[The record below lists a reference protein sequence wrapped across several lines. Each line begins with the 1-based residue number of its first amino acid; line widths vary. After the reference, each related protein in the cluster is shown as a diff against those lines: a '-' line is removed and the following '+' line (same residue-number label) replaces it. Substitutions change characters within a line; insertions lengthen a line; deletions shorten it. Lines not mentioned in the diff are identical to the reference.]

1 MTNRRDVDEHLI
13 PWSVYRERILR
24 QNADDKN
31 NEPMINPALKDC
43 LERIAMIAEAILQE
57 ANRSIKSGDVDEWAM
72 DTFKQAR
79 AIKEYR
85 KWIKGILSANTQYK
99 AMDNN
104 QQEEVQ

>member
-1 MTNRRDVDEHLI
+1 MTDRHDVDEHLI

-24 QNADDKN
+24 QNADNENDK
-31 NEPMINPALKDC
+31 PMIDPALKDC

-57 ANRSIKSGDVDEWAM
+57 TNRSIKSGDVDEWAM

-85 KWIKGILSANTQYK
+85 KWIKGILSVEAQYK

-104 QQEEVQ
+104 KQEEVQ

>member
-1 MTNRRDVDEHLI
+1 MTDRHDVDEHLI

-24 QNADDKN
+24 QNADNKN

-85 KWIKGILSANTQYK
+85 KWIKGILSVDAQYK
-99 AMDNN
+99 TMDNN

>member
-1 MTNRRDVDEHLI
+1 
-13 PWSVYRERILR
+13 
-24 QNADDKN
+24 
-31 NEPMINPALKDC
+31 MINPALKDC

-85 KWIKGILSANTQYK
+85 KWIKGILSVEAQCKT
-99 AMDNN
+99 MESNN
-104 QQEEVQ
+104 KQEEVQ

>member
-1 MTNRRDVDEHLI
+1 
-13 PWSVYRERILR
+13 
-24 QNADDKN
+24 
-31 NEPMINPALKDC
+31 MINPAIKDC

-85 KWIKGILSANTQYK
+85 KWIKSGLRVVAQYK
-99 AMDNN
+99 AMDNS
-104 QQEEVQ
+104 QQKEVQ